1 MAVNWGF
8 LGAGFVASRGL
19 APAVHASRGAN
30 LYAVASRDEKRSATL
45 EPQKVHATYNDL
57 LADES
62 VDAVYISL
70 SNSQHLEWVTKSL
83 EAGKHVLCEKPLGL
97 NASETEAM
105 FASASQSGRLL
116 VEAVWGRWHPRF
128 SRIVDAATSGVIGNI
143 EHIETAFTFTSEMTD
158 NYRLN
163 PLMGGG
169 ALLDVGCYQAHA
181 WVALTNG
188 AKDLEF
194 TALTRTIGPTGID
207 LTTDVSVRIDKSIT
221 AHAVSSFALP
231 SQQQFIVQGSQGKMQ
246 TSAGEAFTTW
256 NEACS
261 LQINDVF
268 EEFAVTN
275 AFVEMVENVS
285 NVISG
290 EEGWVVPS
298 ADSIRVAHILD
309 SIAKHSTWVAD
320 RADQQGT

>member
-19 APAVHASRGAN
+19 APAVYASRGAN

-45 EPQKVHATYNDL
+45 EPKRVHATYDDL
-57 LADES
+57 LADER

-105 FASASQSGRLL
+105 FDCASRSDRLL

-128 SRIVDAATSGVIGNI
+128 SRMVDIVTSGSVGNI
-143 EHIETAFTFTSEMTD
+143 EHIETAFTFTSGMTD

-188 AKDLEF
+188 AKDLEI
-194 TALTRTIGPTGID
+194 ADLTRTIGPTGID
-207 LTTDVSVRIDKSIT
+207 LTTDVSVRINKLIT

-231 SQQQFIVQGSQGKMQ
+231 SQQQFIVQGSKGKMQ
-246 TSAGEAFTTW
+246 TAVGESFTTW

-261 LQINDVF
+261 LQINDVV
-268 EEFAVTN
+268 EEFVVTN

-285 NVISG
+285 NVIRG

-309 SIAKHSTWVAD
+309 SIARHP
-320 RADQQGT
+320 

>member
-1 MAVNWGF
+1 MTVNWGF
-8 LGAGFVASRGL
+8 LGAGYVASRGL

-30 LYAVASRDEKRSATL
+30 LYAVASRDEQRSATL
-45 EPQKVHATYNDL
+45 EPEKVHATYEDL
-57 LADES
+57 LADER

-97 NASETEAM
+97 NATETEAM
-105 FASASQSGRLL
+105 FASAAASDRLL
-116 VEAVWGRWHPRF
+116 IEAVWGRWHPRF
-128 SRIVDAATSGVIGNI
+128 SRMVDVIASGAIGSI

-181 WVALTNG
+181 WVALANG
-188 AKDLEF
+188 AKDVVIDELS
-194 TALTRTIGPTGID
+194 RTVGPTGVD
-207 LTTDVSVRIDKSIT
+207 LTTDVSVRINNSIT

-231 SQQQFIVQGSQGKMQ
+231 SQQQFIVRGSNGSMH
-246 TSAGEAFTTW
+246 TGVGESFTTW
-256 NEACS
+256 NEASS
-261 LQINDVF
+261 LHINDAV

-285 NVISG
+285 RVIDG
-290 EEGWVVPS
+290 EAGWVVPS

-309 SIAKHSTWVAD
+309 RIARH
-320 RADQQGT
+320 Q

>member
-19 APAVHASRGAN
+19 APAVHASRGAT
-30 LYAVASRDEKRSATL
+30 LYAVASREEKRSATL
-45 EPQKVHATYNDL
+45 EPERVHATYDDL
-57 LADES
+57 LADER

-105 FASASQSGRLL
+105 FDCASRSDRLL

-128 SRIVDAATSGVIGNI
+128 SRMVDIVTSGAIGNT

-188 AKDLEF
+188 AKDLEI
-194 TALTRTIGPTGID
+194 ANLTRTIGPTGID
-207 LTTDVSVRIDKSIT
+207 LTTDVSVRINKSVT
-221 AHAVSSFALP
+221 ARAVSSFALP

-246 TSAGEAFTTW
+246 TDAGESFTTW

-261 LQINDVF
+261 LRINEVV
-268 EEFAVTN
+268 EEFVVTN

-309 SIAKHSTWVAD
+309 SIARHSTWVAD

>member
-1 MAVNWGF
+1 MTVNWGF
-8 LGAGFVASRGL
+8 LGAGYVASRGL
-19 APAVHASRGAN
+19 APAVHASRGAH
-30 LYAVASRDEKRSATL
+30 LYAVASRDEQRSATL
-45 EPQKVHATYNDL
+45 EPERVHATYNDL
-57 LADES
+57 LADER

-97 NASETEAM
+97 NATETEAM
-105 FASASQSGRLL
+105 FATASQSGQLL

-128 SRIVDAATSGVIGNI
+128 SRMVEVVASGAIGNI

-188 AKDLEF
+188 ATGLEIKDLS
-194 TALTRTIGPTGID
+194 RVIGPTGVD
-207 LTTDVSVRIDKSIT
+207 LTTDVSVHINGSIT
-221 AHAVSSFALP
+221 AHSVSSFALP
-231 SQQQFIVQGSQGKMQ
+231 SQQQFIVQGSNGSMH
-246 TSAGEAFTTW
+246 TGVGESFTTW
-256 NEACS
+256 NEAS
-261 LQINDVF
+261 TLHINDVV

-285 NVISG
+285 RVI
-290 EEGWVVPS
+290 EGDVGLIVPS
-298 ADSIRVAHILD
+298 ADSIRVAHVLD
-309 SIAKHSTWVAD
+309 SIAQHSS
-320 RADQQGT
+320 

>member
-1 MAVNWGF
+1 VVVNWGF

-45 EPQKVHATYNDL
+45 EPERVHATYDDL
-57 LADES
+57 LADER

-97 NASETEAM
+97 NASETESM
-105 FASASQSGRLL
+105 FACASRNDQLL

-128 SRIVDAATSGVIGNI
+128 SRMVEVATSGAIGNI

-181 WVALTNG
+181 WVALTEG
-188 AKDLEF
+188 ATDMEIDNL
-194 TALTRTIGPTGID
+194 ARTIGPTGID
-207 LTTDVSVRIDKSIT
+207 LTTDVSVRVNKSVT

-246 TSAGEAFTTW
+246 TDVGESFTTW
-256 NEACS
+256 NESCS
-261 LQINDVF
+261 LQINDVV
-268 EEFAVTN
+268 EEFVVTN

-309 SIAKHSTWVAD
+309 SIARHP
-320 RADQQGT
+320 

>member
-1 MAVNWGF
+1 VNWGF

-19 APAVHASRGAN
+19 APAVHASRGAK
-30 LYAVASRDEKRSATL
+30 LYAVASRDEQRSATL
-45 EPQKVHATYNDL
+45 EPERVHATYDDL
-57 LADES
+57 LTDER

-105 FASASQSGRLL
+105 FGCASRHDRLL
-116 VEAVWGRWHPRF
+116 IEAVWGRWHPRF
-128 SRIVDAATSGVIGNI
+128 ARMVEVAASGAIGAI

-163 PLMGGG
+163 LAMGGG

-181 WVALTNG
+181 WVALAAGATN
-188 AKDLEF
+188 LEISE
-194 TALTRTIGPTGID
+194 LSRVVGPTGID
-207 LTTDVSVRIDKSIT
+207 LTTDVSVRINKSVT

-231 SQQQFIVQGSQGKMQ
+231 SQQQFIVRGTHGQMS
-246 TSAGEAFTTW
+246 TEAGESFTTW
-256 NEACS
+256 NETCS
-261 LQINDVF
+261 LRINDVV
-268 EEFAVTN
+268 EEFPVTN

-285 NVISG
+285 RVIDG
-290 EEGWVVPS
+290 DEGSIVSS

-309 SIAKHSTWVAD
+309 TIAHHP
-320 RADQQGT
+320 

>member
-1 MAVNWGF
+1 MTVNWGF

-19 APAVHASRGAN
+19 APAVHASRGAH
-30 LYAVASRDEKRSATL
+30 LYAVASRDEQRSATL
-45 EPQKVHATYNDL
+45 EPELVHATYDDL
-57 LADES
+57 LADER

-70 SNSQHLEWVTKSL
+70 SNSQHIEWVTKSL

-97 NASETEAM
+97 NAIETAAM
-105 FASASQSGRLL
+105 FNTAARNGRLL
-116 VEAVWGRWHPRF
+116 IEAVWGRWHPRF
-128 SRIVDAATSGVIGNI
+128 ARMVQLVTAGAIGDI

-163 PLMGGG
+163 PSMGGG

-188 AKDLEF
+188 ASDFSITEL
-194 TALTRTIGPTGID
+194 ARTVGATGID
-207 LTTDVSVRIDKSIT
+207 LTTDVNVRINNIT

-231 SQQQFIVQGSQGKMQ
+231 SNQQFIVRGTQGQIS
-246 TSAGEAFTTW
+246 TVSGESFTTW
-256 NEACS
+256 NEVSS
-261 LQINDVF
+261 LLVNDVL
-268 EEFAVTN
+268 EEFPITN

-285 NVISG
+285 RLING
-290 EEGWVVPS
+290 EDGWIVSS

-309 SIAKHSTWVAD
+309 AIAAT
-320 RADQQGT
+320 TL

>member
-45 EPQKVHATYNDL
+45 EPEREHATYADL

-70 SNSQHLEWVTKSL
+70 ANSQHLEWVTKSL

-105 FASASQSGRLL
+105 FDCASRSDRLL

-128 SRIVDAATSGVIGNI
+128 SRMVDVVTSGAIGNI
-143 EHIETAFTFTSEMTD
+143 EHIETAFTFTSEMTN

-188 AKDLEF
+188 AKDLEI
-194 TALTRTIGPTGID
+194 ADLTCTIGPTGID
-207 LTTDVSVRIDKSIT
+207 LTTDVSVRINKLIT

-231 SQQQFIVQGSQGKMQ
+231 SQQQFIVQGSKGKMQ
-246 TSAGEAFTTW
+246 TAAGESFTTW

-261 LQINDVF
+261 LRINDVV
-268 EEFAVTN
+268 EEFVVIN

-290 EEGWVVPS
+290 EEGWAVPS

-309 SIAKHSTWVAD
+309 SIARH
-320 RADQQGT
+320 Q

>member
-1 MAVNWGF
+1 VTANWGF

-19 APAVHASRGAN
+19 APAVHASRGAH
-30 LYAVASRDEKRSATL
+30 LYAVASRDEQRSATL
-45 EPQKVHATYNDL
+45 EPERVHATYDDL
-57 LADES
+57 LADERI
-62 VDAVYISL
+62 DAVYISL

-97 NASETEAM
+97 NATETEAM
-105 FASASQSGRLL
+105 FDCASRHDRLL
-116 VEAVWGRWHPRF
+116 IEAVWGRWHPRF
-128 SRIVDAATSGVIGNI
+128 ARMVEVVASGTIGAI

-158 NYRLN
+158 NYRLI
-163 PLMGGG
+163 PAMGGG

-181 WVALTNG
+181 WVAFTAG
-188 AKDLEF
+188 ATDLEIRE
-194 TALTRTIGPTGID
+194 LSRVVGPTGID
-207 LTTDVSVRIDKSIT
+207 LTTDVSVRINNSMT

-231 SQQQFIVQGSQGKMQ
+231 SQQQFIVRGTLGQIS
-246 TSAGEAFTTW
+246 TEAGESFTTW

-261 LQINDVF
+261 LRINDVV

-285 NVISG
+285 RVI
-290 EEGWVVPS
+290 ES

-309 SIAKHSTWVAD
+309 QIARHP
-320 RADQQGT
+320 

>member
-1 MAVNWGF
+1 VTVNWGF
-8 LGAGFVASRGL
+8 LGAGYVASRGL

-30 LYAVASRDEKRSATL
+30 LYAVASRDEQRSATL
-45 EPQKVHATYNDL
+45 EPERVHATYEDL
-57 LADES
+57 LADEH

-97 NASETEAM
+97 NATETEAM
-105 FASASQSGRLL
+105 FDCASRSGRLL

-128 SRIVDAATSGVIGNI
+128 SRMVEVVASGAIGNI
-143 EHIETAFTFTSEMTD
+143 QHIETAFTFTSDMTD

-181 WVALTNG
+181 WVALANG
-188 AKDLEF
+188 ANDVAIDGLSS
-194 TALTRTIGPTGID
+194 TIGPTGVD
-207 LTTDVSVRIDKSIT
+207 LTTDVSVRINNSIT
-221 AHAVSSFALP
+221 AHSVSSFALP
-231 SQQQFIVQGSQGKMQ
+231 SQQQFIVQGSSGSMH
-246 TSAGEAFTTW
+246 TGVGESFTTW
-256 NEACS
+256 NEASS
-261 LQINDVF
+261 LHINDVV

-275 AFVEMVENVS
+275 AFVEMIENVS
-285 NVISG
+285 RVIEG
-290 EEGWVVPS
+290 EEGWIVPS

-309 SIAKHSTWVAD
+309 SIARH
-320 RADQQGT
+320 Q

>member
-1 MAVNWGF
+1 MTVNWGF
-8 LGAGFVASRGL
+8 LGAGYVASRGL

-30 LYAVASRDEKRSATL
+30 LYAVASRDEQRSATL
-45 EPQKVHATYNDL
+45 EPERVHATYEDI
-57 LADES
+57 LADEH

-97 NASETEAM
+97 NATETEAM
-105 FASASQSGRLL
+105 FDCASRSGRLL

-128 SRIVDAATSGVIGNI
+128 SRMVDVIANGAIGSI

-181 WVALTNG
+181 WVALANG
-188 AKDLEF
+188 ANDVAIDELSS
-194 TALTRTIGPTGID
+194 TIGPTGVD
-207 LTTDVSVRIDKSIT
+207 LTTDVSVRINNSIT
-221 AHAVSSFALP
+221 AHSVSSFALP
-231 SQQQFIVQGSQGKMQ
+231 SQQQFIVQGSSGSMH
-246 TSAGEAFTTW
+246 TGVGESFTTW
-256 NEACS
+256 NEAS
-261 LQINDVF
+261 ALHINDVV

-285 NVISG
+285 RVIEG
-290 EEGWVVPS
+290 EEGWIVPS

-309 SIAKHSTWVAD
+309 SIARH
-320 RADQQGT
+320 Q

>member
-1 MAVNWGF
+1 MSVNWGF

-19 APAVHASRGAN
+19 APAVHAAEGAH
-30 LYAVASRDEKRSATL
+30 LYSVASRDEERSATL
-45 EPQKVHATYNDL
+45 EPERVHASYDNL
-57 LADES
+57 LTDDR

-105 FASASQSGRLL
+105 FECASRNGQLL

-128 SRIVDAATSGVIGNI
+128 ARMVEVVKSGAIGSVQ
-143 EHIETAFTFTSEMTD
+143 HIETAFTFTSEMTD

-181 WVALTNG
+181 WVALTDG
-188 AKDLEF
+188 ASDVAITELS
-194 TALTRTIGPTGID
+194 RVVGSTGID
-207 LTTDVSVRIDKSIT
+207 LTTDVSVRINNTVT

-231 SQQQFIVQGSQGKMQ
+231 SQQQFVVRGSEGQMQ
-246 TSAGEAFTTW
+246 TESGESFTTW

-261 LQINDVF
+261 LRVNESI
-268 EEFAVTN
+268 EEFATAN

-285 NVISG
+285 RVIEG
-290 EEGWVVPS
+290 REGWIVPS
-298 ADSIRVAHILD
+298 ADSIRVAQILD
-309 SIAKHSTWVAD
+309 NIATHTSMS
-320 RADQQGT
+320 

>member
-1 MAVNWGF
+1 MTVNWGF

-19 APAVHASRGAN
+19 APAVHASRGAH
-30 LYAVASRDEKRSATL
+30 LYAVASRDEQRSTSL
-45 EPQKVHATYNDL
+45 EPERVHATYDSL
-57 LADES
+57 LADER

-70 SNSQHLEWVTKSL
+70 SNSQHREWVTKSL
-83 EAGKHVLCEKPLGL
+83 DAGKHVLCEKPLGL
-97 NASETEAM
+97 NAQETEEM
-105 FASASQSGRLL
+105 FATASRSGRLL

-128 SRIVDAATSGVIGNI
+128 ARMVEVVASGAIGSI

-181 WVALTNG
+181 WVALANG
-188 AKDLEF
+188 AKDVVIDELS
-194 TALTRTIGPTGID
+194 RTVGPTGVD
-207 LTTDVSVRIDKSIT
+207 LTTDVSVRINSSIT

-231 SQQQFIVQGSQGKMQ
+231 SQQHFVVRGSNGSMH
-246 TSAGEAFTTW
+246 TGVGESFTTW
-256 NEACS
+256 NEASS
-261 LQINDVF
+261 LHVNDAV

-285 NVISG
+285 RVIEG
-290 EEGWVVPS
+290 EAGWVVPS

-309 SIAKHSTWVAD
+309 SIARHP
-320 RADQQGT
+320 

>member
-1 MAVNWGF
+1 MTVNWGF
-8 LGAGFVASRGL
+8 LGAGYVASRGL
-19 APAVHASRGAN
+19 APAVHASRGAHI
-30 LYAVASRDEKRSATL
+30 YAVASRDEQRSATL
-45 EPQKVHATYNDL
+45 EPERVHATYDNL
-57 LADES
+57 LADER

-70 SNSQHLEWVTKSL
+70 TNSQHLEWVTKSL
-83 EAGKHVLCEKPLGL
+83 KAGKHVLCEKPLGL
-97 NASETEAM
+97 NAEESEEM
-105 FASASQSGRLL
+105 FATASRSGRLL

-128 SRIVDAATSGVIGNI
+128 SRMVEVVSSGAIGNI

-188 AKDLEF
+188 AISLEIEDLS
-194 TALTRTIGPTGID
+194 RVIGPTGVD
-207 LTTDVSVRIDKSIT
+207 LTTDVSVRINDTIT

-231 SQQQFIVQGSQGKMQ
+231 SQQQFIVQGSNGSMR
-246 TSAGEAFTTW
+246 TGVGESFTTW
-256 NEACS
+256 NEASS
-261 LQINDVF
+261 LYINDVV
-268 EEFAVTN
+268 EEFEVAN

-285 NVISG
+285 RVIEG

-309 SIAKHSTWVAD
+309 GIA
-320 RADQQGT
+320 QQKA

>member
-19 APAVHASRGAN
+19 APAVHASSGAH

-45 EPQKVHATYNDL
+45 EPERVHATYDEL
-57 LADES
+57 LADDR

-105 FASASQSGRLL
+105 FACASRNGRLL

-128 SRIVDAATSGVIGNI
+128 SRMVDVVTSGAIGRI

-188 AKDLEF
+188 ATDLEIKEL
-194 TALTRTIGPTGID
+194 ARTIGPTGVD
-207 LTTDVSVRIDKSIT
+207 LTTDVSVRINNSVT
-221 AHAVSSFALP
+221 AHSVSSFVLP
-231 SQQQFIVQGSQGKMQ
+231 SAQQFIVQGSL
-246 TSAGEAFTTW
+246 GEMRTEIGESFTTW
-256 NEACS
+256 NEAS
-261 LQINDVF
+261 TLRINEEV

-275 AFVEMVENVS
+275 AFVLMVENVS
-285 NVISG
+285 RVING
-290 EEGWVVPS
+290 GEGWIVPS
-298 ADSIRVAHILD
+298 ADSTRVAHILD
-309 SIAKHSTWVAD
+309 SIARHP
-320 RADQQGT
+320 

>member
-45 EPQKVHATYNDL
+45 EPERVHATYDDL
-57 LADES
+57 LADER

-70 SNSQHLEWVTKSL
+70 SNSQHLD
-83 EAGKHVLCEKPLGL
+83 VLCEKPLGL
-97 NASETEAM
+97 NASETENM
-105 FASASQSGRLL
+105 FACASRSDRLL

-128 SRIVDAATSGVIGNI
+128 SRMIDVVANGTLGNI

-181 WVALTNG
+181 WVALTDG
-188 AKDLEF
+188 ATDLEIVDL
-194 TALTRTIGPTGID
+194 ARTIGPTGID
-207 LTTDVSVRIDKSIT
+207 LTTDVSVRINKSIT
-221 AHAVSSFALP
+221 AHAASSFALP
-231 SQQQFIVQGSQGKMQ
+231 SQQQFIVRGSQGSMQ
-246 TSAGEAFTTW
+246 TEAGESFTTW
-256 NEACS
+256 NEASS
-261 LQINDVF
+261 LRINKVV

-290 EEGWVVPS
+290 EEGWIVPS
-298 ADSIRVAHILD
+298 VDSIRVAHILD
-309 SIAKHSTWVAD
+309 SIARH
-320 RADQQGT
+320 Q